1 MVVAASVKG
10 ASRTGWGIFSC
21 TGQSNEIE
29 QDPWNGS
36 PPLAGGFTRMTL
48 HMTPE
53 QVVVTIRRYPLFF
66 LGGFVTFIIGL
77 FTGSHVTMTGL
88 LAVMLGACAAGV
100 GRGVFVRGMWFVAAL
115 FWLPSVFIYTV
126 LSYLHVW
133 HLTEHPGDIGRFI
146 TLGIATWLIGVQS
159 RFLLTVTALNW
170 RLARR

>member
-1 MVVAASVKG
+1 
-10 ASRTGWGIFSC
+10 
-21 TGQSNEIE
+21 
-29 QDPWNGS
+29 
-36 PPLAGGFTRMTL
+36 MTL

-53 QVVVTIRRYPLFF
+53 QVVVTIRRCPWFF
-66 LGGFVTFIIGL
+66 LGGVAAFILGL
-77 FTGSHVTMTGL
+77 LTDSYVAMTGL

-100 GRGVFVRGMWFVAAL
+100 GRGVFVRGMWFISAL
-115 FWLPSVFIYTV
+115 FWLPGTFIYIV